1 MNEQKEI
8 EPYAIKVQ
16 DLVKSF
22 KVYQDR
28 TYSVKDRLLLRKNK
42 YETRT
47 VINGISF
54 QVKKGEVC
62 GH

>member
-22 KVYQDR
+22 KVYQEMQSFFFPFLKGALYDQE
-28 TYSVKDRLLLRKNK
+28 DK
-42 YETRT
+42 YYKPNN
-47 VINGISF
+47 IIYDI
-54 QVKKGEVC
+54 
-62 GH
+62 

>member
-28 TYSVKDRLLLRKNK
+28 TYSVKDRLLLR
-42 YETRT
+42 
-47 VINGISF
+47 INTKHARSLTGSASR
-54 QVKKGEVC
+54 
-62 GH
+62 